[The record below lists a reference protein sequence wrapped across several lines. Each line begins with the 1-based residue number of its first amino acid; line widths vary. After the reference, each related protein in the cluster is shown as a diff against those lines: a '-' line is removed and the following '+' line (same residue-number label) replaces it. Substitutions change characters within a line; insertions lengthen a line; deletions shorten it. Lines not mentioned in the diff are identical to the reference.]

1 MNGAFS
7 LARPPRHRRE
17 SRATHWS
24 THRTLQ
30 NPTTPRVVIGEYQH
44 FWTWRRDGDG
54 ARCNVLTAVYAVPGG
69 FGFEEAFDKPLVI
82 YSHNLRLTRV

>member
-1 MNGAFS
+1 
-7 LARPPRHRRE
+7 
-17 SRATHWS
+17 
-24 THRTLQ
+24 
-30 NPTTPRVVIGEYQH
+30 VVIGEYQH

-69 FGFEEAFDKPLVI
+69 FGFEEAFDKPLVM